1 MDSPPVPSPRK
12 QKLRRDVLLPGDSD
26 EMDTSEKSSNA
37 TPRSRL
43 SEDEFL
49 DTYRSTSPLMLE
61 SDRSE
66 CGTLTA
72 TSIAASLAQTE
83 VIEKVISSAITDHLF
98 GDPEPS
104 SYDSQSSY
112 GKHSTPVPAPRRR
125 RRQRDGGFDDD
136 VTDEQ
141 MEDS

>member
-1 MDSPPVPSPRK
+1 MFYARDIYHVEAFSYVYLYLYFQ

-61 SDRSE
+61 R
-66 CGTLTA
+66 
-72 TSIAASLAQTE
+72 
-83 VIEKVISSAITDHLF
+83 
-98 GDPEPS
+98 
-104 SYDSQSSY
+104 
-112 GKHSTPVPAPRRR
+112 
-125 RRQRDGGFDDD
+125 
-136 VTDEQ
+136 
-141 MEDS
+141 